1 MVLKMESISSRI
13 ANLSPS
19 ATVAMNQKSRD
30 LKGQGVDVINMS
42 VGEPDFNTPD
52 HIKEAAKKAIDDN
65 FSFYPPVPG
74 FPDLREAISNK
85 FKRENNLEFAPEQI
99 VVSAGAKNSLANV
112 ILCLVDKG
120 DEVIVPAPY
129 WVTYVELVKVSEG
142 KNVVIKGTMDNN
154 FKVTADQIEN
164 AITSKTKAILLCSP
178 SNPAGS
184 VYNKREL
191 ESIAKVVEKHRNV
204 FVITD
209 EIYEHINFAGKHESM
224 AQFDSI
230 KERVVVINGVSKS
243 YAMTGWRIGYIGAPL
258 WLAKACTK
266 LQGQFMTGPTTIAQK
281 AAVAA
286 LNSDQSCVSEMN
298 KAFKRRRDLIIGL
311 LKDVKGLKTS
321 VPDGA
326 FYVFPDA
333 SSYFGKS
340 DGKRRIENSTDF
352 CMYLLEEA
360 HVATVPGEAFG
371 EPSGFRISFATSDEN
386 IVKAIER
393 MKKALSKLN

>member
-1 MVLKMESISSRI
+1 MESVSSRI

-85 FKRENNLEFAPEQI
+85 FKRENNLEFSPEQI

-178 SNPAGS
+178 SNPTGS
-184 VYNKREL
+184 VYNKHEL
-191 ESIAKVVEKHRNV
+191 ESIARVVERHNNV
-204 FVITD
+204 FIITD
-209 EIYEHINFAGKHESM
+209 EIYEHINFVGKHESM

-298 KAFKRRRDLIIGL
+298 KAFLRRRDLIIGL

-340 DGKRRIENSTDF
+340 DGKRKIENSTDF

-371 EPSGFRISFATSDEN
+371 DPSGFRISYATSDEN
-386 IVKAIER
+386 IVKAVER
-393 MKKALSKLN
+393 MKSALSKLS

>member
-1 MVLKMESISSRI
+1 MESVSSRV

-19 ATVAMNQKSRD
+19 ATMAMNQKGKD
-30 LKGQGVDVINMS
+30 LKDQGIDIINMS

-52 HIKEAAKKAIDDN
+52 HIKEAAKKAIDNN
-65 FSFYPPVPG
+65 FSFYPPAPG

-85 FKRENNLEFAPEQI
+85 FKRENNLDFSPEQI
-99 VVSAGAKNSLANV
+99 VVSAGAKNSLAYV
-112 ILCLVDKG
+112 IMSLVDEG

-129 WVTYVELVKVSEG
+129 WVTYVELVKVAEG
-142 KNVVIKGTMDNN
+142 KNVVIKGTIDNN
-154 FKVTADQIEN
+154 FKVTAEQIEK

-178 SNPAGS
+178 SNPTGS
-184 VYNKREL
+184 VYNKNEL
-191 ESIAKVVEKHRNV
+191 ESIARVIERHSNI

-209 EIYEHINFAGKHESM
+209 EIYEHINFVGKHESL
-224 AQFDSI
+224 AQYDSI
-230 KERVVVINGVSKS
+230 KERVVVVNGVSKA

-266 LQGQFMTGPTTIAQK
+266 LQGQFMTGPATIAQK

-298 KAFKRRRDLIIGL
+298 KAFRRRRDLIIDL
-311 LKDVKGLKTS
+311 LKNIDGIKTS

-326 FYVFPDA
+326 FYVFPEA
-333 SSYFGKS
+333 SIYFGKS
-340 DGKRRIENSTDF
+340 DGKRKIENSTDF

-360 HVATVPGEAFG
+360 HIATVPGEAFG
-371 EPSGFRISFATSDEN
+371 EPSGFRISYATSDDN
-386 IVKAIER
+386 IVEAMAR
-393 MKKALSKLN
+393 MKNALSKLH

>member
-1 MVLKMESISSRI
+1 MENVSSRI
-13 ANLSPS
+13 ANLTPS
-19 ATVAMNQKSRD
+19 ATMAMNQKGRD
-30 LKGQGVDVINMS
+30 LKARGIDVINLS
-42 VGEPDFNTPD
+42 VGEPDFYTPD

-65 FSFYPPVPG
+65 FSFYPPAPG

-85 FKRENNLEFAPEQI
+85 FKRENNLDFSPEQI

-112 ILCLVDKG
+112 MLSLIDKG

-142 KNVVIKGTMDNN
+142 KNIVIKGTIENK
-154 FKVTADQIEN
+154 FKVTADQIEK
-164 AITSKTKAILLCSP
+164 AITNKTKAILLCSP
-178 SNPAGS
+178 SNPTGS
-184 VYNKREL
+184 VYDRNEF
-191 ESIAKVVEKHRNV
+191 ESIARVVEKHRHV

-209 EIYEHINFAGKHESM
+209 EIYEHINFVGKHISI

-230 KERVVVINGVSKS
+230 KERVAVINGVSKA

-266 LQGQFMTGPTTIAQK
+266 LQGQFLTGPTTIAQK

-298 KAFKRRRDLIIGL
+298 KAFLRRRDLLIGL
-311 LKDVKGLKTS
+311 LKEVKGLKTS

-326 FYVFPDA
+326 FYVFPDI

-340 DGKRRIENSTDF
+340 DGKRKIENSTDF

-360 HVATVPGEAFG
+360 HIATVPGEAFG
-371 EPSGFRISFATSDEN
+371 EPAGFRISYATSDDN
-386 IVKAIER
+386 IIKAVER
-393 MKKALSKLN
+393 MKIALSRLG